1 MQQHR
6 AYFSGFSAKKRPYVQ
21 NRMATDLFFWV
32 FSSSCTKV
40 PEISLCRQ
48 ERSAPTVVS
57 CMEGKEID
65 CLTVVQSAAGS
76 SGLMAL
82 RQGDPPDTI
91 GASLHRSEEP
101 HFSAF
106 SSRAGASAVFRF
118 LPSPLHPLRVNRWTI
133 G

>member
-1 MQQHR
+1 MKMECGRFGIYCVCGGRIRQWDSIPCFVLFR
-6 AYFSGFSAKKRPYVQ
+6 WVMSEKVCKTLLRPS
-21 NRMATDLFFWV
+21 F
-32 FSSSCTKV
+32 
-40 PEISLCRQ
+40 
-48 ERSAPTVVS
+48 
-57 CMEGKEID
+57 
-65 CLTVVQSAAGS
+65 LT
-76 SGLMAL
+76 AL

-91 GASLHRSEEP
+91 GASLHLSKEP